1 MQIEIRDSI
10 SSRYWLEIDLNILK
24 SNILNLREFL
34 KSEVGII
41 AVVKSNAY
49 EHGIREVVESL
60 ENLVDIF
67 AVSSLNEACEIREL
81 GVDKPILFLSNP
93 LGPEDINFIIEKSII
108 PVINDIEFLK
118 SFQERAL
125 NIGIKIPVHIKFD
138 TGMSRLGIDWRDN
151 DKLIKALLKSNC
163 IDVKGCFTHF
173 AHAEDVEFTRLQ
185 SERFQEAT
193 GTLKSYGYNFISHLA
208 NSSTT
213 LRMPSLWFDFVR
225 PGLILYGIYP
235 DSGVKNRINIA
246 QAMTFKT
253 RLIATKKI
261 KKGSFIGY
269 CCTYKASSDM
279 KIGIIPVGYNQGIP
293 WSFSNRGMVLLRSKR
308 VPILGRISMDQ
319 IVIDLREVEEAQIGD
334 EVVITG
340 KQGSEEIKIEEL
352 AELSGTIPYEVL
364 CGLGKVKNRIY
375 I

>member
-1 MQIEIRDSI
+1 MQIEIRDRI

-49 EHGIREVVESL
+49 EHGIREVAESL

-93 LGPEDINFIIEKSII
+93 LGPEDISFIIEKSII

-173 AHAEDVEFTRLQ
+173 AHAEDIDFTRLQ
-185 SERFQEAT
+185 SERFQEAAD
-193 GTLKSYGYNFISHLA
+193 TLKSYGYNFISHLA

-213 LRMPSLWFDFVR
+213 LRMPSLWADFVR
-225 PGLILYGIYP
+225 PGLIIYGIYP

-246 QAMTFKT
+246 QVMTFKT
-253 RLIATKKI
+253 RLIATKKV
-261 KKGSFIGY
+261 KKGSFVGY

-352 AELSGTIPYEVL
+352 AELSNTIPYEVL